1 MKRLHHRFYAAAS
14 ACLLLLTGC
23 AGNSAVPEQEPAV
36 TEAPAPE
43 TSAPETSVPETSAPQ
58 SSSDSSGQEA
68 DFPFTNPD
76 RYEAGTP
83 EVSGLREDLKN
94 VNFYR
99 DGVKIFGKLYL
110 PEGDGPFPLVVLCSG
125 QNAPYSYYADEAE
138 AFSANGYAALIFD
151 FIGSGRT
158 ASGGEITDRSVL
170 TEAADINVI
179 LDSVP
184 ALPKVDSDKVFLWGH
199 SLGGL
204 AATFA
209 GCRRPED
216 IQGMMLV
223 EPSYR
228 YPEEVRDAVEQ
239 EVGGDLS
246 QLPNIVQ
253 LKDMRTIVGKIFVTD
268 MYILDIYESMPAF
281 SKDVLI
287 FLGTSEDC
295 LGSRYHDYFERA
307 QQTFPSA
314 EIAEIEGADH
324 NFQGEHG
331 TQMVEQCLTF
341 LKSHT

>member
-1 MKRLHHRFYAAAS
+1 MKRKHPRFFAAAS

-23 AGNSAVPEQEPAV
+23 AGSSAAPEPAV
-36 TEAPAPE
+36 TEAAATESSAPE
-43 TSAPETSVPETSAPQ
+43 TSAPESTA
-58 SSSDSSGQEA
+58 DSSGQEA
-68 DFPFTNPD
+68 DIPFTNPD
-76 RYEAGTP
+76 QYEAGTP

-99 DGVKIFGKLYL
+99 DGVRIFGQLCL

-125 QNAPYSYYADEAE
+125 RS
-138 AFSANGYAALIFD
+138 
-151 FIGSGRT
+151 
-158 ASGGEITDRSVL
+158 ASGGKITDYSVL

-179 LDSVP
+179 LDSLS
-184 ALPKVDSDKVFLWGH
+184 ALPKVDTGKVFLWGH

-209 GCRRPED
+209 CCRRSDD
-216 IQGMMLV
+216 IQGLMLV

-228 YPEEVRDAVEQ
+228 YPDEMREAVEQ
-239 EVGGDLS
+239 EVSGDLS
-246 QLPNIVQ
+246 LVPDTVQ
-253 LKDMRTIVGKIFVTD
+253 LQEMRTVVGRIFVTD
-268 MYILDIYESMPAF
+268 MYILDIFQYMPEF

-287 FLGTSEDC
+287 FLGTSDDC
-295 LGSRYHDYFERA
+295 LGSRYHEYFERA

-324 NFQGEHG
+324 FFQGETG
-331 TQMVEQCLTF
+331 EQMVEQCLTF